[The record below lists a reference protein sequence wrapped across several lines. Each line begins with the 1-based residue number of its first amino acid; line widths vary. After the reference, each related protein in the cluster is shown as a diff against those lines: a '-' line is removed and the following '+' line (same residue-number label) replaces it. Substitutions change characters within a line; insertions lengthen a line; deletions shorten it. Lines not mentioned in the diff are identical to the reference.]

1 MLHSK
6 VSDEGHFITDL
17 ICVWREQASCEEEI
31 VGNQAPLGA
40 ALLPNQF
47 I

>member
-1 MLHSK
+1 MLRSK
-6 VSDEGHFITDL
+6 VSDEGHFIADL
-17 ICVWREQASCEEEI
+17 ICVWREQASCEKEI
-31 VGNQAPLGA
+31 IGNQAPLGV